1 MSLFCGDVTIDL
13 GQKQMTVSIGG
24 FLPFQLGEITGK
36 FNHPLE
42 QVYIDDLDQNQ
53 DQDLEDHD
61 DNLEDHDDDQVQD
74 DDHDQN
80 QDDDLEDQDDGVIA
94 VSLHP
99 GAHVHEADLHNTFG
113 LSPALGARREG
124 ENVNVDI

>member
-1 MSLFCGDVTIDL
+1 MTIFKMSHLCGDITIDV

-42 QVYIDDLDQNQ
+42 QVYIDDLDHEQ
-53 DQDLEDHD
+53 DDGLEDHD
-61 DNLEDHDDDQVQD
+61 DSRVQD
-74 DDHDQN
+74 
-80 QDDDLEDQDDGVIA
+80 DDGVIA

-99 GAHVHEADLHNTFG
+99 GAHVHEAHLHNTFG
-113 LSPALGARREG
+113 LSSALGARREG
-124 ENVNVDI
+124 ENVNVDLMNTANQQ

>member
-1 MSLFCGDVTIDL
+1 MTIFKMSHLCGDITIDV

-42 QVYIDDLDQNQ
+42 QVYIDDLDHEQ
-53 DQDLEDHD
+53 DDGLEDHD
-61 DNLEDHDDDQVQD
+61 DSRVQD
-74 DDHDQN
+74 
-80 QDDDLEDQDDGVIA
+80 DDGVIA

-124 ENVNVDI
+124 ENVNVDLMNTANQQ